1 MRGHMIPP
9 EPPRQDKGWAPQ
21 APLGNALLA
30 PLAGTLMAEA
40 RPEEVISGLQ
50 CEVTNTPSELMQ
62 QEGQVL
68 TLCHVFPSLCP
79 WQTSP
84 MDYPFPS
91 TEPGTAPEPFQYR
104 TPGSRKELAAGPD
117 THW

>member
-9 EPPRQDKGWAPQ
+9 EPPRQDKGWALQ

-62 QEGQVL
+62 QEWQVL
-68 TLCHVFPSLCP
+68 TLCHVFPSLCR

-84 MDYPFPS
+84 MDYPSPS